1 MSRSIAI
8 FLVMFLVGGCETIG
22 SEFADSSKQLT
33 DFTSRAFG
41 GASKKTPRA
50 AAVRMEDQSYPD
62 ERRQG
67 INELVKQD
75 FAKHE
80 PYTTRYVQIAQTDDD
95 WLVRATAIRALNR
108 SRDRE
113 ATAVFVKGLADQN
126 EQVRLEAAK
135 ALVHMPDDSAI
146 PALAKIVQSTDEN
159 HDVRIAAAEALANYR
174 TLEAARA
181 LATTLGGRDFGV
193 AWQAH
198 LTLTMITGRDMQY
211 DEAAWLAYLTGPEKP
226 FG

>member
-1 MSRSIAI
+1 MIIA
-8 FLVMFLVGGCETIG
+8 LLMLTGCETVTSG
-22 SEFADSSKQLT
+22 FSDTSKQLS
-33 DFTSRAFG
+33 DFTGRMFG
-41 GASKKTPRA
+41 NASGKTPRK

-67 INELVKQD
+67 LNELVKQD
-75 FAKHE
+75 FGKRA
-80 PYTTRYVQIAQTDDD
+80 PYTTRYVQIAGTDDD

-108 SRDRE
+108 SRDRD
-113 ATAVFVKGLADQN
+113 ATAVFVKSLSDPN
-126 EQVRLEAAK
+126 DQVRLEAAK
-135 ALVHMPDDSAI
+135 ALVHMPDDSAV
-146 PALAKIVQSTDEN
+146 PALVKIVQDTDEN
-159 HDVRIAAAEALANYR
+159 HDVRIAAADALQHYR

-181 LATTLGGRDFGV
+181 LTTTLGGRDFGV

-198 LTLTMITGRDMQY
+198 QTLTKLTQRDMQY